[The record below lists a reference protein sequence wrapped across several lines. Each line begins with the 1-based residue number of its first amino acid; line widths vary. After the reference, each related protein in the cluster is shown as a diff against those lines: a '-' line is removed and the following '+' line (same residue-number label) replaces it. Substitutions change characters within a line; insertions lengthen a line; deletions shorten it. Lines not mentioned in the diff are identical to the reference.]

1 MSRNSE
7 KLDDLREEI
16 DRIDDKV
23 HDLLMRRVEI
33 GREVGNRKGHDG
45 LALRPARE
53 AQILRRLTERHSGA
67 MPKADLVQIWKE
79 VLGSS
84 VRQQGPFSVAVC
96 EGGGC
101 RVLARDQFGA
111 RTPITGFESARR
123 VVEAVTKGDASVGV
137 LPLPLLRDP
146 NPWWRFMVNEAEG
159 TPRVVSR
166 LPWAGAPSGMMN
178 EEAEAV
184 VIANLNH
191 EPSGQDRSLFVFDAE
206 AEFNRASIDAALY
219 RVGLTATFSTLWY
232 DTQKPRVWLHL
243 VEIDDF
249 ATPGDE
255 RLQTAAAFLGTA
267 VKRVVA
273 LGGYAVPLTHGD
285 LADL

>member
-1 MSRNSE
+1 MSNNTE
-7 KLDDLREEI
+7 ILADLRVEI
-16 DRIDDKV
+16 DRIDDKI
-23 HDLLMRRVEI
+23 HDLLMRRVEL
-33 GREVGNRKGHDG
+33 GRQVGDRKGHDG
-45 LALRPARE
+45 LALRPSRE
-53 AQILRRLTERHSGA
+53 AAILRRLTARHSGA

-79 VLGSS
+79 IMGSS

-137 LPLPLLRDP
+137 LPVPVLRDS
-146 NPWWRFMVNEAEG
+146 NPWWRFLVNEAEG
-159 TPRVVSR
+159 APRVVSR

-184 VIANLNH
+184 VIANLSH
-191 EPSGQDRSLFVFDAE
+191 ESSGRDRSLFVFDAE
-206 AEFNRASIDAALY
+206 AEFNRASIDAALN
-219 RVGLTATFSTLWY
+219 RVGLAATFSTLWY

-243 VEIDDF
+243 VEVDDF
-249 ATPGDE
+249 AEPDDN
-255 RLQTAAAFLGTA
+255 RIQTAAAFLGTA

-273 LGGYAVPLTHGD
+273 LGGYAVPLAHGE